1 MANTN
6 LENFF
11 EQIWDKKIDL
21 SEADFNLKTLTAIL
35 YLGRYQINRGDDR
48 ITFNFHQIRELLN
61 LDDSVTINQQIE
73 KAIFQLYFKPFKYYK
88 LIGNCSW
95 YVRVIRIIMKSSDD
109 TDFKKEWGVII
120 DSVLLEHIFQSYFK
134 KILIPNQFFLNYH
147 LLSDEAIKLYFSMT
161 LQEQLAGNKEWRI
174 DEIMNFAS
182 IGKSTFYRIIKNI
195 IQFDLIRKHA
205 SSRRTQEKAIYR
217 INKNLKHNNGYTPF
231 EIETINNMLN
241 NAEKKLTNGEIK
253 LYSYICYL
261 TGGKGEIKKSQAEIG
276 RLIGRK
282 RNTIS
287 ELTDVLHE
295 KGYIMKETYIG
306 EDNQTRC
313 RYII

>member
-6 LENFF
+6 FENFL

-61 LDDSVTINQQIE
+61 LDDSVPINQQIK

-95 YVRVIRIIMKSSDD
+95 YLRVIRGIMKSSDD
-109 TDFKKEWGVII
+109 TEFKKEWAVII
-120 DSVLLEHIFQSYFK
+120 DSVLLEHILQSYFK

-147 LLSDEAIKLYFSMT
+147 LLSDEAIKLYFSMK

-174 DEIMNFAS
+174 DEIMEFAS
-182 IGKSTFYRIIKNI
+182 ICKSTFYRSIKYL
-195 IQFDLIRKHA
+195 IQFDLVKKHA
-205 SSRRTQEKAIYR
+205 GNRRRYEKATYS
-217 INKNLKHNNGYTPF
+217 INKNHTANKGYTPF
-231 EIETINNMLN
+231 SASVINNMLYN
-241 NAEKKLTNGEIK
+241 TTKKLKNGEIK
-253 LYSYICYL
+253 LYSYLCYL
-261 TGGKGEIKKSQAEIG
+261 AGGIGEIRKSPAEIG
-276 RLIGRK
+276 LLIGK
-282 RNTIS
+282 EPNLIS
-287 ELTDVLHE
+287 KLADILHE
-295 KGYIMKETYIG
+295 KDYIIKETYIG
-306 EDNQTRC
+306 EDNQSCC